1 MNYVIAIFIIGLS
14 GYLFRKASGTL
25 KLNLIN
31 VSSFVFYSLMAFE
44 FIGVSLV
51 YLGFKDHYLI
61 EKINSNEVIN
71 ITYYSMAYTMV
82 IMLIVMILANR
93 FIFKIKDMKQVYLDN
108 INEPVELE
116 NKKIQNKLFILIAI
130 GLAICFIATIYV
142 FYCIGYIP
150 LFKFFDN
157 SFDFATERINSNR
170 NFDGNVYV
178 KNIIMLIITPLLSYI
193 AYVYM
198 RTTKEKKWI
207 ILFILSFILSII
219 IKTYDFSKSPV
230 IYYICFFF
238 IIEVLLAKTFKLRK
252 IIPYIV
258 IVIIIV
264 VLFYNI
270 IMEYEGDFFSL
281 SSGPISRVFM
291 GQASTLFLHF
301 QTFPDQIDFLH
312 GHSFPPFT
320 RLLFG
325 EGEYDIRS
333 GRSVMELYNPAAVE
347 NGTAGVMSTVFV
359 GEAYANFGFLG
370 VIIAPII
377 VGLIFSA
384 ILCIYLKSKK
394 TPLNMVLYLEC
405 FITFT
410 TVLNAGF
417 VDFFYNIQFF
427 VILVVIFGLKILSS
441 KDLKI

>member
-82 IMLIVMILANR
+82 IMPIVMILANR

-230 IYYICFFF
+230 D
-238 IIEVLLAKTFKLRK
+238 RK
-252 IIPYIV
+252 S
-258 IVIIIV
+258 V
-264 VLFYNI
+264 V
-270 IMEYEGDFFSL
+270 
-281 SSGPISRVFM
+281 
-291 GQASTLFLHF
+291 
-301 QTFPDQIDFLH
+301 
-312 GHSFPPFT
+312 
-320 RLLFG
+320 
-325 EGEYDIRS
+325 
-333 GRSVMELYNPAAVE
+333 
-347 NGTAGVMSTVFV
+347 
-359 GEAYANFGFLG
+359 
-370 VIIAPII
+370 
-377 VGLIFSA
+377 
-384 ILCIYLKSKK
+384 
-394 TPLNMVLYLEC
+394 
-405 FITFT
+405 
-410 TVLNAGF
+410 
-417 VDFFYNIQFF
+417 
-427 VILVVIFGLKILSS
+427 
-441 KDLKI
+441 

>member
-1 MNYVIAIFIIGLS
+1 
-14 GYLFRKASGTL
+14 
-25 KLNLIN
+25 
-31 VSSFVFYSLMAFE
+31 
-44 FIGVSLV
+44 
-51 YLGFKDHYLI
+51 
-61 EKINSNEVIN
+61 
-71 ITYYSMAYTMV
+71 MV
-82 IMLIVMILANR
+82 IMPIVMILANR

-270 IMEYEGDFFSL
+270 IMEYE
-281 SSGPISRVFM
+281 VV
-291 GQASTLFLHF
+291 LFLGSLWDKQVRCFYIFKHF
-301 QTFPDQIDFLH
+301 LT
-312 GHSFPPFT
+312 
-320 RLLFG
+320 
-325 EGEYDIRS
+325 
-333 GRSVMELYNPAAVE
+333 
-347 NGTAGVMSTVFV
+347 
-359 GEAYANFGFLG
+359 
-370 VIIAPII
+370 
-377 VGLIFSA
+377 
-384 ILCIYLKSKK
+384 K
-394 TPLNMVLYLEC
+394 
-405 FITFT
+405 
-410 TVLNAGF
+410 
-417 VDFFYNIQFF
+417 
-427 VILVVIFGLKILSS
+427 
-441 KDLKI
+441 